1 VEHGFTGDC
10 GYYVQ
15 FDDGTG
21 YCLDSVADTDVER
34 YAIGQEL
41 RGRVPLPEELSFYED
56 MQKLSRM
63 SVDDPEY
70 QHLRNT
76 VLADRQ
82 ALLAAQG

>member
-1 VEHGFTGDC
+1 
-10 GYYVQ
+10 
-15 FDDGTG
+15 
-21 YCLDSVADTDVER
+21 
-34 YAIGQEL
+34 
-41 RGRVPLPEELSFYED
+41 